1 MKLANDPAKEDYSL
15 RYTPSTFRK
24 WHPWQVWIT
33 AIGSLAAMA
42 GYAIS
47 GSFALG
53 FGFSNA
59 LGGFLMAGFIIFLT
73 AVPLAYYIADRN
85 IDIDLL
91 TRGAGFGYLG
101 STVTSLVYA
110 SFTLIY
116 LAFEGSIMA
125 QAITAL
131 TGLDIRLSYVV
142 VSVAIVPLVIY
153 GMRFTAKFQAW
164 TQPLWVLLLL
174 IGIFAV
180 LMAPGSIHAMTNLG
194 PAAHSGKGPS
204 GSLVLAGLF
213 AVAAAQLSG
222 AAQSGEQGD
231 YLRFMPNRTPQNSR
245 SWWAAV
251 ILGGPGMVFVFIF
264 AFLAGLLLT
273 AYALPRVGIASANV
287 PVTMFDEAF
296 SRLVGHNEI
305 ALVMACSLVIL
316 SQVKINIMNAYS
328 GSLSWSNFF
337 SRILHR
343 HPGRVVWLL
352 FQVGLGLVV
361 MEAGIFSAIIQVLA
375 VYSNVAI
382 AWIACLVSDLVINK
396 KLLKL
401 SPPLVE
407 FKRAHLYNFNPV
419 GFGSMLVATAAS
431 FTAYFGVFGATAKE
445 ASAFIALILGLVLPP
460 IVAYVTKGRY
470 YIARS
475 SELPEG
481 ESEHDCCRCEE
492 TFESH
497 DMAVCPFYVGTIC
510 SLCCSTDGTCHDVC
524 KTPAKDLVSVG
535 SGGVPVITLADLKST
550 IADTKPVSH
559 LYEEGAHS

>member
-15 RYTPSTFRK
+15 RYTPTAFRK

-59 LGGFLMAGFIIFLT
+59 LGGFLVAGFIIFLT

-131 TGLDIRLSYVV
+131 TGLEIHLSYVV
-142 VSVAIVPLVIY
+142 VSVAIVPLVVY

-174 IGIFAV
+174 IGVVSV
-180 LMAPGSIHAMTNLG
+180 LLAPGSVHAMTHLG
-194 PAAHSGKGPS
+194 PATRGAKGPS

-231 YLRFMPNRTPQNSR
+231 YLRFMPNRTSENSR

-251 ILGGPGMVFVFIF
+251 ILGGPGMVFILIF

-273 AYALPRVGIASANV
+273 AYALPRVGLASANV

-305 ALVMACSLVIL
+305 ALVMAGALVIL
-316 SQVKINIMNAYS
+316 SQLKINIMNAYS

-343 HPGRVVWLL
+343 HPGRVIWLI
-352 FQVGLGLVV
+352 FQVALGLVV

-401 SPPLVE
+401 SPPLIE

-419 GFGSMLVATAAS
+419 GFGSMLVAAAAS
-431 FTAYFGVFGATAKE
+431 FTAYFGVFGSTAKE
-445 ASAFIALILGLVLPP
+445 GSAFIALILGLILPP
-460 IVAYVTKGRY
+460 IVAAITKGRY

-475 SELPEG
+475 SELPNG
-481 ESEHDCCRCEE
+481 DSEYDCCRCEE
-492 TFESH
+492 TFESL
-497 DMAVCPFYVGTIC
+497 DMAVCPFHVGTIC

-524 KTPAKDLVSVG
+524 KTSTKDSVSVG
-535 SGGVPVITLADLKST
+535 PGIPVITLTDLKST
-550 IADTKPVSH
+550 VVVNKQLSH
-559 LYEEGAHS
+559 LYGEEAHA

>member
-59 LGGFLMAGFIIFLT
+59 LGGFLIAGFIIFLT

-131 TGLDIRLSYVV
+131 TGLGIHLSYVV
-142 VSVAIVPLVIY
+142 VSLAIVPLVVY

-174 IGIFAV
+174 VGIISV
-180 LMAPGSIHAMTNLG
+180 LVAPGSIHAMTHLG
-194 PAAHSGKGPS
+194 PVTHGTKGPS

-231 YLRFMPNRTPQNSR
+231 YLRFMPNRTAGNSR

-273 AYALPRVGIASANV
+273 AYALPRVGLASANV

-305 ALVMACSLVIL
+305 ALVMAGALVIL
-316 SQVKINIMNAYS
+316 SQLKINIMNAYS

-343 HPGRVVWLL
+343 HPGRVIWLI

-401 SPPLVE
+401 SPPLIE

-419 GFGSMLVATAAS
+419 GFGSMIVAAAAS
-431 FTAYFGVFGATAKE
+431 FTAYFGVFGPTVKE

-460 IVAYVTKGRY
+460 IVAAITKGRY

-475 SELPEG
+475 SELPNG
-481 ESEHDCCRCEE
+481 DNDHDCCRCDE
-492 TFESH
+492 TFESL
-497 DMAVCPFYVGTIC
+497 DMAVCPFHGGTIC

-535 SGGVPVITLADLKST
+535 SGIPVITLTDLKST
-550 IADTKPVSH
+550 IVVNKQVSH
-559 LYEEGAHS
+559 LYGEETHP